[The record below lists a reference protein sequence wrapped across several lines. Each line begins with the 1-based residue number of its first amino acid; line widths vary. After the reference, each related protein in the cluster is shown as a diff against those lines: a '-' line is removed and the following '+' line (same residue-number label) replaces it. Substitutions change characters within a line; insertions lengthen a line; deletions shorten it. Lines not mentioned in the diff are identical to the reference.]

1 MRGLDVPG
9 AEALC
14 RRIAA
19 SGALDLVRS
28 RALEMVGEAKRFLEG
43 AGLDP
48 EQRRLLG
55 LVADGV
61 VQRYS

>member
-1 MRGLDVPG
+1 
-9 AEALC
+9 
-14 RRIAA
+14 
-19 SGALDLVRS
+19 
-28 RALEMVGEAKRFLEG
+28 MVAEAKRRLDSA

>member
-1 MRGLDVPG
+1 
-9 AEALC
+9 
-14 RRIAA
+14 
-19 SGALDLVRS
+19 
-28 RALEMVGEAKRFLEG
+28 MVGEGKRRLDE

-61 VQRYS
+61 VQRYA